1 MSYDRQHA
9 AQQTRSPEVPGGAN
23 MPDDQLPEPS
33 FMVVPHYDALS
44 GGLRRIPVAEADP
57 LAGAAVAPGV
67 VEALRR
73 RQGGGKPLPEDL
85 AGRWGGHF
93 GQDLSALR
101 VHTDPEAGS
110 IAKSLQATAFTHG
123 NDIYFAPGAYAPGS
137 DSGRRVVAHE
147 VGHAVAQRTGADR
160 AAGGGLTVGAAN
172 DPAERAADRAAEGA
186 MSALRG
192 SPGAGYDGRSARTPA
207 VRRSPGSGLLD
218 DELTQ
223 TIQQGAALSVSR
235 RGTPT
240 GGEQIRRKVTERKAI
255 TGLLRP
261 NSTVTLGE
269 AIKDYNK
276 RESKLTPSQRLDILN
291 ELARY
296 LYQWYA
302 DQDTKDIAGLDGAD
316 AKAIRALEADLDKN
330 HETGVEALY
339 KAGVKAEKPSKGKAK
354 AGTDPL
360 GTRQASYDL
369 LRQVASG
376 NGPIKIAGD
385 SKFQRRARSM
395 LVKIMDSAM
404 GKRLLDGIVATGTGL
419 NKSVTIGGGAPP
431 PELAGHLGEAAP
443 TESKAVPQVTN
454 VGQQE
459 AGDLKAALSKS
470 LALMTK
476 LTDEPDDDQN
486 YGAVTQPS
494 EFMDAV
500 LTGKVGIQVQ
510 RGNTTEFY
518 KFGDGAKGVY
528 VALIDKKLGEDTDNI
543 GLTGNAVYTPQF
555 VTLAHELGH
564 ALNILV
570 GAGTIEC
577 RDLFKLFAGD
587 VGTFEAPTATGN
599 NWSNIEEYAT
609 INVVENS
616 LRQQLGIELR
626 GGHAAVI
633 NDALETRL
641 QEMRDSTASM
651 AGLLYKLGDNLKAI
665 TRGDQP
671 RPARISNSEQLT
683 LEELEKKTS
692 KLRGEPIKGLSPTQ
706 KKHRCAQY
714 GLSWVSGFKKL
725 KSMSRA
731 VRDESTVLLGPG
743 GEFNAMKAGI
753 MKYDPTALGSFA

>member
-1 MSYDRQHA
+1 MGYDRPHA
-9 AQQTRSPEVPGGAN
+9 MQKTRSPEVPGGATTQ
-23 MPDDQLPEPS
+23 DDQLPQPS
-33 FMVVPHYDALS
+33 FMVVPHYDALP
-44 GGLRRIPVAEADP
+44 GGLRRSPVAETDP

-73 RQGGGKPLPEDL
+73 RQGGGQPLPDDL
-85 AGRWGGHF
+85 VGRWGGHF

-101 VHTDPEAGS
+101 VHTDPEAGG

-123 NDIYFAPGAYAPGS
+123 NDIYFAPGAYSPGS
-137 DSGRRVVAHE
+137 DSGRRIVAHE

-160 AAGGGLTVGAAN
+160 AAGGALTVGAAD

-186 MSALRG
+186 MSALR
-192 SPGAGYDGRSARTPA
+192 
-207 VRRSPGSGLLD
+207 RSPEAPAGLPAH
-218 DELTQ
+218 ELTH
-223 TIQQGAALSVSR
+223 TTRQGAALSVSR
-235 RGTPT
+235 HVTPT
-240 GGEQIRRKVTERKAI
+240 GREQIRRKVTERKAI

-276 RESKLTPSQRLDILN
+276 RESKLTPSQRLDVLN

-330 HETGVEALY
+330 HETCVEALY
-339 KAGVKAEKPSKGKAK
+339 KAGVKAEKPTKGKAK
-354 AGTDPL
+354 TGPDPL

-385 SKFQRRARSM
+385 AKFQRRARSM

-404 GKRLLDGIVATGTGL
+404 GKRLLDGIVATGTQL
-419 NKSVTIGGGAPP
+419 NKSVTIGGGTPP

-443 TESKAVPQVTN
+443 TESKAVAQVTN
-454 VGQQE
+454 VGEQE
-459 AGDLKAALSKS
+459 AGNLKETLAKS
-470 LALMTK
+470 LSLMTK
-476 LTDEPDDDQN
+476 LTAAPDDDQN

-500 LTGKVGIQVQ
+500 LTRKKGIRVQ

-528 VALIDKKLGEDTDNI
+528 VALIDKKLGESTDNI

-555 VTLAHELGH
+555 VVLAHELGH
-564 ALNILV
+564 ALNMLA

-577 RDLFKLFAGD
+577 RDLFRLFAGD
-587 VGTFEAPTATGN
+587 VGTFEAPTPLAN
-599 NWSNIEEYAT
+599 NWSNMEEYAT
-609 INVVENS
+609 INVVENA

-626 GGHAAVI
+626 GGHAAVL

-641 QEMRDSTASM
+641 QEMRDSTGSM
-651 AGLLYKLGDNLKAI
+651 ALLFYRLGDNLKAK
-665 TRGDQP
+665 TRGDHRQ
-671 RPARISNSEQLT
+671 PARISQKEEHT
-683 LEELEKKTS
+683 LEELQQKTT
-692 KLRGEPIKGLSPTQ
+692 KLRDEPIKGLSPTH
-706 KKHRCAQY
+706 KKLRCAEY
-714 GLSWVSGFKKL
+714 RLSWVSGFKKL
-725 KSMSRA
+725 ASMSKA
-731 VRDESTVLLGPG
+731 VRDETTVLLGPDG
-743 GEFNAMKAGI
+743 ACKTLKAGI
-753 MKYDPTALGSFA
+753 TKYDATALGSFA

>member
-1 MSYDRQHA
+1 MQ
-9 AQQTRSPEVPGGAN
+9 
-23 MPDDQLPEPS
+23 DDQLPQPS
-33 FMVVPHYDALS
+33 LMVVPHYDARP
-44 GGLRRIPVAEADP
+44 GGPGRSPVAETDP

-73 RQGGGKPLPEDL
+73 RQGGGQPLPDDL
-85 AGRWGGHF
+85 VGRWGGHF

-101 VHTDPEAGS
+101 VHTDPEAGG
-110 IAKSLQATAFTHG
+110 IANSLQATAFTHG
-123 NDIYFAPGAYAPGS
+123 NDIYFAPGAYSPGS

-160 AAGGGLTVGAAN
+160 AAGGALTVGAAN

-186 MSALRG
+186 MSALRRRPEA
-192 SPGAGYDGRSARTPA
+192 PGAAGCDGRSAGAAA
-207 VRRSPGSGLLD
+207 VRRSPGAGLLAH
-218 DELTQ
+218 EPTH
-223 TIQQGAALSVSR
+223 IGQQGAALSVSR
-235 RGTPT
+235 RVTPT
-240 GGEQIRRKVTERKAI
+240 GGEKIRRKVTERKAI

-269 AIKDYNK
+269 AIKDYNT

-302 DQDTKDIAGLDGAD
+302 DQDTKDIAGLDGPD

-330 HETGVEALY
+330 HETATAALY

-354 AGTDPL
+354 AGPDPL
-360 GTRQASYDL
+360 GTRQESYAL
-369 LRQVASG
+369 LKQVASG
-376 NGPIKIAGD
+376 DGPIKIAGD

-404 GKRLLDGIVATGTGL
+404 GKKLLDGIVATGTRL
-419 NKSVTIGGGAPP
+419 NKSVTIGGGTPP

-454 VGQQE
+454 VGEQE
-459 AGDLKAALSKS
+459 AGNLKAELSKS
-470 LALMTK
+470 LSLMTK
-476 LTDEPDDDQN
+476 LTDAPDDDQN

-500 LTGKVGIQVQ
+500 LTGKTGIQVQ
-510 RGNTTEFY
+510 QGNTTEFY

-543 GLTGNAVYTPQF
+543 GRTGNAVITPQF

-564 ALNILV
+564 ALNMLV

-577 RDLFKLFAGD
+577 RDLFRLFAGD
-587 VGTFEAPTATGN
+587 VGTFEAPTATAN
-599 NWSNIEEYAT
+599 NWSNVEEYAT

-616 LRQQLGIELR
+616 LRQELGIELR

-641 QEMRDSTASM
+641 QEMRDSTASV
-651 AGLLYKLGDNLKAI
+651 AGLLYKLGDNLKAK
-665 TRGDQP
+665 TRGDNPQ
-671 RPARISNSEQLT
+671 PARISKGEQLT
-683 LEELEKKTS
+683 LGKLETKTTT
-692 KLRGEPIKGLSPTQ
+692 LRGEPIKGLSPSQ
-706 KKHRCAQY
+706 KKNRCAQY
-714 GLSWVSGFKKL
+714 GLSWVSVFKKL
-725 KSMSRA
+725 GSMSKA
-731 VRDESTVLLGPG
+731 VRDESTRLLGPG
-743 GEFNAMKAGI
+743 GDFNAMRAGI
-753 MKYDPTALGSFA
+753 VKYDPTALGSFA